1 MTLELTYNNT
11 IPAVAQEYFTRAI
24 AETFEQELLLPC
36 SAVDSHSLQFS
47 TIRQGQQ
54 ARIWLS
60 KFSDSVCKIETAY
73 V

>member
-1 MTLELTYNNT
+1 MTLELTYHQT

-36 SAVDSHSLQFS
+36 AAIDSHCLQFS
-47 TIRQGQQ
+47 TVRQGQQ

-60 KFSDSVCKIETAY
+60 KFSDTVCTIQAAY

>member
-1 MTLELTYNNT
+1 MTLELTYHNT
-11 IPAVAQEYFTRAI
+11 IPAIAQEHFTRAI

-36 SAVDSHSLQFS
+36 SAVDSNTLQFS

-60 KFSDSVCKIETAY
+60 KFSDSVCKIEAAY